1 MWDVVPQPG
10 IEPMPPALGTRS
22 LNHLDYQGSPY
33 FHDFLNLLFYI
44 GGYHNIVIVSDG
56 QRRDMDLWQP
66 VENTLFPVNSEK
78 QSVST
83 LVGGEQAGMG
93 GG

>member
-1 MWDVVPQPG
+1 M
-10 IEPMPPALGTRS
+10 IL
-22 LNHLDYQGSPY
+22 
-33 FHDFLNLLFYI
+33 
-44 GGYHNIVIVSDG
+44 SDG
-56 QRRDMDLWQP
+56 QQRDMGLWQP
-66 VENTLFPVNSEK
+66 VENTLFSVNSEK